1 MFCLL
6 KNLFL
11 GKLTLS
17 LIFAGIFCMTRMTDE
32 FTANLEN
39 AKKAEMAATQMVEWL
54 KHMKR

>member
-1 MFCLL
+1 
-6 KNLFL
+6 
-11 GKLTLS
+11 
-17 LIFAGIFCMTRMTDE
+17 MTKMTDE